1 MNKFIYTTF
10 SASLI
15 FFSLQALAEDLVV
28 YARSQTI
35 SHLDVGEKGYSRGDS
50 VFRTGTLHF
59 EENGPA
65 VGNSY
70 SKATIESIDGDKKS
84 DVRYFTAEGILPDGS
99 IYIMDF
105 TVVTKG
111 EVIAGAGHKHTG
123 IILGGT
129 GKYSGIRGT
138 YDVSI
143 YSGDNTKSKFV
154 YRIIR

>member
-35 SHLDVGEKGYSRGDS
+35 AHIDVGEKGYSLGDS
-50 VFRTGTLHF
+50 VIRIGSLHF

-70 SKATIESIDGDKKS
+70 STATIESIDADKKS
-84 DVRYFTAEGILPDGS
+84 DVRHFNAKGILPDGS
-99 IYIMDF
+99 IFIMDF
-105 TVVTKG
+105 AVVNMG

-143 YSGDNTKSKFV
+143 HSGDNKKSKFV
-154 YRIIR
+154 YHIIR